1 MSEGS
6 SPLER
11 LNEEV
16 HTCQKC
22 DLFRT
27 ASRGVPGEGPVGAS
41 IMLVGEAP
49 GATEDRTGRPFVGAA
64 GRFLDELLG
73 VAGLRRED
81 VYITNV
87 VKHRPPENRDP
98 RPDEVEACIPYL
110 WSQVEIIK
118 PKVIVTLGRFALNV
132 FFPEGKMMRDHGRLR
147 QKNGVHFFPLLHP
160 AAALHQ
166 ERNRPLLYEDMKTL
180 GEFLK
185 TQNDPP
191 GPVEQPGA
199 DGDPPEQLSLF

>member
-1 MSEGS
+1 MAEASAE
-6 SPLER
+6 LAR
-11 LNEEV
+11 LSEEV
-16 HTCQKC
+16 HSCTRC

-27 ASRGVPGEGPVGAS
+27 ASRGVPGEGPIGAS

-64 GRFLDELLG
+64 GRFLDELLS
-73 VAGLRRED
+73 VAGLQRED

-98 RPDEVEACIPYL
+98 RPDEVQACIPYL
-110 WSQVEIIK
+110 WRQVEIIK

-132 FFPEGKMMRDHGRLR
+132 FFPEGRMMRDHGQLR
-147 QKNGVHFFPLLHP
+147 VKNGVHFFPLLHP

-166 ERNRPLLYEDMKTL
+166 ERNRPLLFEDMKKL

-185 TQNDPP
+185 TQAGGAPSDETPP
-191 GPVEQPGA
+191 ASEE
-199 DGDPPEQLSLF
+199 PPEQLSFF